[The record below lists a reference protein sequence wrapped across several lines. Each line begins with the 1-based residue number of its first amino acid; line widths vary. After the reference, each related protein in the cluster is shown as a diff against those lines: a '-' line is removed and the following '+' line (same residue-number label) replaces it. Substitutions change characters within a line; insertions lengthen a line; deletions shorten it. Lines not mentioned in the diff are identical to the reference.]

1 MSTCDAECVAVG
13 LIVPVWLLTGTYN
26 PTLKLIFAEEH
37 PMDPATLTAIRTAIA
52 AAVML
57 VAIAAKPRDSAAE
70 PSDNCPTNWSSD
82 GRNGVNGASQQLLLQ
97 PASGSTPL
105 GLNSSSPLP
114 PSPAAHANAAPSP
127 LESALTLALLGG
139 VLAAGVELGLYLFV
153 EVSTESVGL
162 QLTSATRA
170 GFLTQSTAVLTPIL
184 SYLAV
189 RRQR

>member
-1 MSTCDAECVAVG
+1 
-13 LIVPVWLLTGTYN
+13 
-26 PTLKLIFAEEH
+26 
-37 PMDPATLTAIRTAIA
+37 MDPATLTAIRTAIA

-57 VAIAAKPRDSAAE
+57 IAIAAKPRDSAAE
-70 PSDNCPTNWSSD
+70 PCDNCPTDWSGGS
-82 GRNGVNGASQQLLLQ
+82 GIGAGGASSQQLLP
-97 PASGSTPL
+97 PASGGGPF
-105 GLNSSSPLP
+105 GLMSSSTLPLATSP
-114 PSPAAHANAAPSP
+114 PSSAPAAEAPSP
-127 LESALTLALLGG
+127 LESALTFALFGG

-189 RRQR
+189 RRQG